1 MYHLLRNPLINTNLY
16 DFKRL
21 LPSYFDAQNIFSQ
34 GHNNWRKPHIN
45 AISGTVFKADIMP
58 TCDFWTYLKDIG
70 VSQAR
75 PFPFPWQHQSHIGC
89 KYWKQSAL
97 WNRKDLTCETK

>member
-1 MYHLLRNPLINTNLY
+1 MLAVEFDPWNEAHVPLLRNPLINTNLY

-34 GHNNWRKPHIN
+34 GHNNWGERERAHIN
-45 AISGTVFKADIMP
+45 AISGTVFKADILP

-89 KYWKQSAL
+89 KY
-97 WNRKDLTCETK
+97 